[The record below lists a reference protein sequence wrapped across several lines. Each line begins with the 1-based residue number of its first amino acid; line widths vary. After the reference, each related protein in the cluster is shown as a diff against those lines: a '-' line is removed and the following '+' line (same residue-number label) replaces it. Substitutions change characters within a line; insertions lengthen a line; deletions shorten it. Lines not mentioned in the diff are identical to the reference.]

1 MLENRK
7 ELLDKIGQLSYG
19 SVNFFKRL
27 LSMEKKYKDYF
38 DFIKTM
44 LTLDSDGNEESIVT
58 LDVKMK
64 MIKEQT
70 KMLLERELTDYANE
84 MTEQHNKY
92 VEKLRTKML

>member
-19 SVNFFKRL
+19 SVNFVKGL
-27 LSMEKKYKDYF
+27 LSMEKKYEDYLN
-38 DFIKTM
+38 FIKTM
-44 LTLDSDGNEESIVT
+44 LILNSGEDESTLS

-70 KMLLERELTDYANE
+70 RMLLDRELTDYANE

-92 VEKLRTKML
+92 VEKLRNKLS

>member
-19 SVNFFKRL
+19 SVNFVKRL
-27 LSMEKKYKDYF
+27 LSMEKKYDDYF
-38 DFIKTM
+38 NFIKTM
-44 LTLDSDGNEESIVT
+44 LILNSNEEEST
-58 LDVKMK
+58 LSLDVKMK

-70 KMLLERELTDYANE
+70 RMLLDRELTDYANE

-92 VEKLRTKML
+92 VEKLRTKLS

>member
-1 MLENRK
+1 
-7 ELLDKIGQLSYG
+7 
-19 SVNFFKRL
+19 
-27 LSMEKKYKDYF
+27 MEKKYKDYF

-44 LTLDSDGNEESIVT
+44 LTIGANEEESVPSM
-58 LDVKMK
+58 DVKMK

-70 KMLLERELTDYANE
+70 RMLLERELTDYANE